1 MDEITTSPMTPADA
15 EAAAAILTEAFH
27 HDPVLTWL
35 IPYEHRR
42 KPALE
47 TFFALETQHVL
58 QHSDSLLAARRG
70 TPRGVLLV
78 LPPHHWK
85 TSFLEQLRSARALLS
100 IFGARIGRA
109 NALQS
114 RLNRLHPREPHYY
127 IPLIGVATS
136 AQGTGVGS
144 LLLEELI
151 ARADAEGLP
160 IYLEATSP
168 DSARLY
174 RRHGFVTKRTVV
186 GPGRKRSR
194 GWPPIELMARMPR
207 ATDDGSGS

>member
-1 MDEITTSPMTPADA
+1 MDEITTAPMTPDDA
-15 EAAAAILTEAFH
+15 EAATAILAEAFH

-35 IPYEHRR
+35 IPHEHRR

-47 TFFALETQHVL
+47 TFFALETRHVL
-58 QHSDSLLAARRG
+58 QHPHSLLATRRG

-78 LPPHHWK
+78 LPPHRWK
-85 TSFLEQLRSARALLS
+85 TSFLAQLRSARTFMS

-127 IPLIGVATS
+127 IPLIGVAAS

-144 LLLEELI
+144 LLLEQLT

-174 RRHGFVTKRTVV
+174 RRHGFETKRTVI

-207 ATDDGSGS
+207 TRDEV